1 MIWVLEQ
8 CTLSPSYA
16 EFEVTITNQKY

>member
-16 EFEVTITNQKY
+16 EYQVTITNQKY